1 MEYKNELNKVQKRLL
16 EMGKVIAG
24 ILEHNDIPYMVTFGT
39 LLGAVRHGGFIPW
52 DDDFDLFLFDDTYEK
67 AMMVLEKELPSDM
80 FLENSKSE
88 PLYFHSYAHVK
99 DLGTVTSCRLFPQDG
114 LYSHKGLSIDLYK
127 AVPMKESE
135 LDKFIIPEHIK
146 YLKKRMQIGSIGK
159 NEFEEKIA
167 MLNDRIT
174 NIEPNISDKQI
185 FGMSF
190 PEPGME
196 VDKVF
201 PLKKIKFEDTEFYAP
216 SDSDSILKGFY
227 GDYMKLPPEKDRIP
241 HYDFVKFLD

>member
-135 LDKFIIPEHIK
+135 LDKFIIQEHIK
-146 YLKKRMQIGSIGK
+146 YLKRECK
-159 NEFEEKIA
+159 
-167 MLNDRIT
+167 
-174 NIEPNISDKQI
+174 
-185 FGMSF
+185 
-190 PEPGME
+190 
-196 VDKVF
+196 
-201 PLKKIKFEDTEFYAP
+201 
-216 SDSDSILKGFY
+216 
-227 GDYMKLPPEKDRIP
+227 
-241 HYDFVKFLD
+241 

>member
-1 MEYKNELNKVQKRLL
+1 
-16 EMGKVIAG
+16 
-24 ILEHNDIPYMVTFGT
+24 
-39 LLGAVRHGGFIPW
+39 
-52 DDDFDLFLFDDTYEK
+52 
-67 AMMVLEKELPSDM
+67 
-80 FLENSKSE
+80 
-88 PLYFHSYAHVK
+88 
-99 DLGTVTSCRLFPQDG
+99 
-114 LYSHKGLSIDLYK
+114 
-127 AVPMKESE
+127 
-135 LDKFIIPEHIK
+135 
-146 YLKKRMQIGSIGK
+146 MQIGSIGK

-167 MLNDRIT
+167 MLNDKIT